1 MKIAF
6 KNFLMTLKRYKV
18 ASLLNVLGLTL
29 AFVAFYVIASQVWFT
44 ITYNGSFPNAD
55 RTYLISPDFGGGNDG
70 EVKWSTN
77 SPGHLAYT
85 AAEQFPDAEEV
96 ASTMPYPR
104 ISRIWIKRN
113 DYTMDSFNEYVYQGT
128 ANVPTFFGF
137 ECLAGD
143 FSQLKEPNTVAMAR
157 SKSEKLGVGV
167 GDVGF
172 GLVVIVVRDKILHHI
187 VGEEFPEFAAQLGG
201 QGLVVGQHQGGAV
214 DFFDDGGH
222 GKGFAGAG
230 HAQQALLPQPP
241 VDAVYKP
248 FNGLGLVAG
257 GLIV

>member
-29 AFVAFYVIASQVWFT
+29 AFGAFYIIASQVWFT
-44 ITYNGSFPNAD
+44 ITYNHSFPNAD
-55 RTYLISPDFGGGNDG
+55 RTYLISPDFGGGSG
-70 EVKWSTN
+70 EIKWSTN
-77 SPGHLAYT
+77 SPGNLAYT

-113 DYTMDSFNEYVYQGT
+113 EYTMEPFNEYVYQGT

-157 SKSEKLGVGV
+157 S
-167 GDVGF
+167 
-172 GLVVIVVRDKILHHI
+172 
-187 VGEEFPEFAAQLGG
+187 
-201 QGLVVGQHQGGAV
+201 
-214 DFFDDGGH
+214 
-222 GKGFAGAG
+222 
-230 HAQQALLPQPP
+230 
-241 VDAVYKP
+241 
-248 FNGLGLVAG
+248 
-257 GLIV
+257 